1 MMETVSAPMKYTS
14 IKQSKN
20 RRRAIHFGLIVLS
33 LLLALI
39 FAFPLYWL
47 LRGAMVSHSEI
58 LARPPVFFPKEL
70 GFENFRL
77 GLERIQFWR
86 QLWNSV
92 SIVVPYVIGTVITT
106 SFAAYAFAK
115 LRFPMR
121 GAWFVLVISSM
132 MLPSAVTLLPQF
144 SLYTSLGL
152 AGKPALIIP
161 AFFCAGGNAYFVFLL
176 RQFFM
181 TIPAELSEAAK
192 IDGAGYFRIYYRIM
206 LPLIRPAMIVVALF
220 SFINCW
226 NEFFYTMIYLKTEAD
241 YTLPMGLYMVNG
253 MRIPNYEQVMA
264 LALIVTLPCL
274 VFFLIGNKYF
284 VEGITLTGIKG

>member
-1 MMETVSAPMKYTS
+1 MTTATVMKYSS
-14 IKQSKN
+14 IKRAKSRSK
-20 RRRAIHFGLIVLS
+20 AIHIALIAVS
-33 LLLALI
+33 CLLAVV

-47 LRGAMVSHSEI
+47 LRGAFVSHTEI
-58 LARPPVFFPKEL
+58 LARPPVFFPKEP
-70 GFENFRL
+70 GIENFRL
-77 GLERIQFWR
+77 GLERIQFLR

-92 SIVVPYVIGTVITT
+92 SIVVPYVIGTVLTT
-106 SFAAYAFAK
+106 SFAGYAFAK
-115 LRFPMR
+115 LKFPLR
-121 GAWFVLVISSM
+121 GMWFVLVISSM

-181 TIPAELSEAAK
+181 TIPVELSEAAK
-192 IDGAGYFRIYYRIM
+192 IDGAGHFRIYSRIM

-241 YTLPMGLYMVNG
+241 YTLPMGLYIVNG

-264 LALIVTLPCL
+264 LALVVTAPCL

>member
-1 MMETVSAPMKYTS
+1 MEATAYAPYRSMAKTKKRTQTAHF
-14 IKQSKN
+14 ILI
-20 RRRAIHFGLIVLS
+20 AISVV
-33 LLLALI
+33 LALL

-47 LRGAMVSHSEI
+47 IRGAFVSHSEI
-58 LARPPVFFPKEL
+58 LARPPVFFPGEL
-70 GFENFRL
+70 SVDNFRL
-77 GLERIQFWR
+77 GLERIQFAR

-92 SIVVPYVIGTVITT
+92 SIVVPYVIGTVLTT
-106 SFAAYAFAK
+106 SFAGYAFAK
-115 LRFPMR
+115 LRFPLR
-121 GAWFVLVISSM
+121 GMWFVLVISTM
-132 MLPSAVTLLPQF
+132 MLPSAVTLVPQY

-181 TIPAELSEAAK
+181 TIPDELLEAAK
-192 IDGAGYFRIYYRIM
+192 IDGAGFFRIYARIM

-226 NEFFYTMIYLKTEAD
+226 NEFFYTMIYLKQEAD
-241 YTLPMGLYMVNG
+241 YTLPMGLYIVNG

-264 LALIVTLPCL
+264 LALLVTTPCL
-274 VFFLIGNKYF
+274 LFFFIGNKYF
-284 VEGITLTGIKG
+284 VEGIALTGIKG

>member
-1 MMETVSAPMKYTS
+1 MAATAIMNYTS
-14 IKQSKN
+14 IQKKKK
-20 RRRAIHFGLIVLS
+20 RAKAINTGLILLS
-33 LLLALI
+33 CLLAVV
-39 FAFPLYWL
+39 FAFPLYCL
-47 LRGAMVSHSEI
+47 LRGAFVSHTEI
-58 LARPPVFFPKEL
+58 LARPPVFFPESL
-70 GFENFRL
+70 NFDNFRL
-77 GLERIQFWR
+77 GLERIQFLR

-92 SIVVPYVIGTVITT
+92 SIVVPYVIGTVLTT
-106 SFAAYAFAK
+106 SFAGYAFAK
-115 LRFPMR
+115 LNFPLR
-121 GAWFVLVISSM
+121 GMWFVLVISTM
-132 MLPSAVTLLPQF
+132 MLPSAVTLLPQY

-152 AGKPALIIP
+152 AGKPRLIIP

-181 TIPAELSEAAK
+181 TIPLELSEAAK
-192 IDGAGYFRIYYRIM
+192 IDGAGYFRIYSRIM

-241 YTLPMGLYMVNG
+241 YTLPMGLYIVNG

-264 LALIVTLPCL
+264 LALVVTAPCL

>member
-1 MMETVSAPMKYTS
+1 MSATAAVKYSS
-14 IKQSKN
+14 IK
-20 RRRAIHFGLIVLS
+20 RAKSRSRMIHLALIALS
-33 LLLALI
+33 CLLAVI

-47 LRGAMVSHSEI
+47 LRGAFVSHSEI
-58 LARPPVFFPKEL
+58 LARPPVFFPEQL
-70 GFENFRL
+70 SADNFKL
-77 GLERIQFWR
+77 GLERIQFLR

-92 SIVVPYVIGTVITT
+92 SIVVPYVIGTVLTT
-106 SFAAYAFAK
+106 SFAGYAFAK
-115 LRFPMR
+115 LRFPLR
-121 GAWFVLVISSM
+121 GMWFVLVISSM

-181 TIPAELSEAAK
+181 TIPGELSEAAK
-192 IDGAGYFRIYYRIM
+192 IDGAGHFRIYASIM

-241 YTLPMGLYMVNG
+241 YTLPMGLYIVNG

-264 LALIVTLPCL
+264 LALVVTAPCL

>member
-1 MMETVSAPMKYTS
+1 MAVSATVKYS
-14 IKQSKN
+14 SLKRAKN
-20 RRRAIHFGLIVLS
+20 KTKAVNVILILLS
-33 LLLALI
+33 CLLALV

-47 LRGAMVSHSEI
+47 LRGAFVNHSEI
-58 LARPPVFFPKEL
+58 LARPPVFIPSEP
-70 GFENFRL
+70 GFDNFRL
-77 GLERIQFWR
+77 GLERIQFLR

-92 SIVVPYVIGTVITT
+92 SIVVPYVIGTVLTT
-106 SFAAYAFAK
+106 SFAGYAFAK
-115 LRFPMR
+115 LRFPLR
-121 GAWFVLVISSM
+121 GMWFVLVISTM
-132 MLPSAVTLLPQF
+132 MLPSAVTLLPQY

-181 TIPAELSEAAK
+181 TIPLELSEAAK
-192 IDGAGYFRIYYRIM
+192 IDGAGYFRIYSRIM

-241 YTLPMGLYMVNG
+241 YTLPMGLYIVNG

-264 LALIVTLPCL
+264 LALVVTAPCL

-284 VEGITLTGIKG
+284 VEGIALTGIKG

>member
-1 MMETVSAPMKYTS
+1 MITAPALKYSS
-14 IKQSKN
+14 IKRAKSKSK
-20 RRRAIHFGLIVLS
+20 AIR
-33 LLLALI
+33 LALI
-39 FAFPLYWL
+39 ALSCLLGIVFAFPLYWL
-47 LRGAMVSHSEI
+47 LRGAFVSHTEI
-58 LARPPVFFPKEL
+58 LARPPVFFPKEP
-70 GFENFRL
+70 GINNFRL
-77 GLERIQFWR
+77 GLERIQFLR

-92 SIVVPYVIGTVITT
+92 SIVVPYVIGTVLTT
-106 SFAAYAFAK
+106 SFAGYAFAK
-115 LRFPMR
+115 LRFPLR
-121 GAWFVLVISSM
+121 GMWFVLVISSM

-181 TIPAELSEAAK
+181 TIPVELSEAAK
-192 IDGAGYFRIYYRIM
+192 IDGAGHFRIYSRIM

-241 YTLPMGLYMVNG
+241 YTLPMGLYIVNG

-264 LALIVTLPCL
+264 LALVVTAPCL